1 MASRL
6 TAQDIERGRRLTGI
20 RETLDLTQYQ
30 MADRL
35 NDAAEAMGLPARYR
49 YYTVSR
55 MESGSITFEDAAIWL
70 SLDPVRGHG
79 WEWFVFGTPTI
90 SPKRQHPPTPIEAN
104 ERETVNPHSA
114 APRRVV
120 GRRPRDR

>member
-6 TAQDIERGRRLTGI
+6 TAQDVERGRRLTGI
-20 RETLDLTQYQ
+20 RETLELTQYQ
-30 MADRL
+30 MAD
-35 NDAAEAMGLPARYR
+35 RYR

-55 MESGSITFEDAAIWL
+55 MEAGSITFEDAAIWL

-90 SPKRQHPPTPIEAN
+90 APKRHHETPIEAN
-104 ERETVNPHSA
+104 ERETVNPHSV
-114 APRRVV
+114 PSRRVV
-120 GRRPRDR
+120 GRRPQGK